1 MVFSCLDRKCDPS
14 PLAWLGTTLLTWGAR
29 GRTVWHSMAWGFGP
43 LHPLLSGQRPPQ
55 PKTLHV
61 FVGGAHLCTGIT
73 AHRPFETC
81 QKNSCSQWQLDSP
94 QRSGQHHAYKH
105 SVSTAS
111 SRWVTTYFFS
121 PQLDQCISIN
131 NIPCFSHSGPV
142 AICLHYLAFTV
153 CLGQKGPYHRW
164 WLTSHQ
170 LHLL

>member
-1 MVFSCLDRKCDPS
+1 MPRQKMWPVTPG
-14 PLAWLGTTLLTWGAR
+14 LARYHTAHLRSKGKD
-29 GRTVWHSMAWGFGP
+29 SMALYGLGVWSPSSSVVRAETSPAQDFACVCWGGTP
-43 LHPLLSGQRPPQ
+43 VHW
-55 PKTLHV
+55 H
-61 FVGGAHLCTGIT
+61 TGIT

-81 QKNSCSQWQLDSP
+81 QKNSCSPWQLDSP